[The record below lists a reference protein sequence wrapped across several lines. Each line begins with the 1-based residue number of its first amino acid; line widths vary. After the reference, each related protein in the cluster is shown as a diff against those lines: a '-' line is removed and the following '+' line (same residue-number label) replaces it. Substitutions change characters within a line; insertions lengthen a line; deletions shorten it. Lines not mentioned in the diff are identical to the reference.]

1 MKIMHS
7 PKVDQSLPDPAS
19 SAEYEGEYEPLA
31 EEPKSVQTF
40 VPQAAVRR
48 RAAQPQALADAAAG
62 WQSPVQSP
70 AQAAWQ
76 QHGMPMQPKR
86 SLVWLWVLLGAVG
99 AVALALVVFF
109 SLKVGTDPYRSLEEF
124 PVENYLRNHESLLG
138 SRFKAELTLEA
149 ELGGEMG
156 RGRLFSF
163 RSPSTGRILPV
174 LIPEHIQQGTF
185 DRGQRYLLEL
195 EVRQGGTIQANG
207 CRKS

>member
-1 MKIMHS
+1 MHPS
-7 PKVDQSLPDPAS
+7 EVDQSDPDPDS
-19 SAEYEGEYEPLA
+19 QEYETEYAPQ
-31 EEPKSVQTF
+31 EE
-40 VPQAAVRR
+40 AAPPP
-48 RAAQPQALADAAAG
+48 QPQARRASQAARRQPQTETAA
-62 WQSPVQSP
+62 WQSPGNSH
-70 AQAAWQ
+70 AQAWQ
-76 QHGMPMQPKR
+76 QLGMAMQPKK
-86 SLVWLWVLLGAVG
+86 SLAWLWALIGAVS
-99 AVALALVVFF
+99 AVVIAAAIFL
-109 SLKVGTDPYRSLEEF
+109 SMKVGTDPFRSLEEF
-124 PVENYLRNHESLLG
+124 PVETYLRNHESLLG

-163 RSPSTGRILPV
+163 RSPSTGRIVPV